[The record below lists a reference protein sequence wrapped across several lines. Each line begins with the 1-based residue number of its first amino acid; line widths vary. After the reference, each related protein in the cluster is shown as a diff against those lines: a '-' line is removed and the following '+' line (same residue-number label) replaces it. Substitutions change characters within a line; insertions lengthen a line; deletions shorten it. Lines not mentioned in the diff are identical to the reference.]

1 MLLIV
6 LTYIALNQTALQGL
20 VTIFIYAVGLS
31 IPLIILSS
39 IGGTIG
45 KRLKEYSRTGGDLFD
60 RIIGI
65 GIILMGIF
73 FLYLAFR

>member
-6 LTYIALNQTALQGL
+6 LTYIALNQTAFEGIM
-20 VTIFIYAVGLS
+20 TILIYAIGLS

-39 IGGTIG
+39 IGGAIG

-60 RIIGI
+60 RVIGT
-65 GIILMGIF
+65 GIILIGIY
-73 FLYLAFR
+73 FLYLAF